1 MGAVLCGAVRT
12 QIFGQSAVRCGAKN
26 IFGNRVLCSAVHEK
40 NFQFGCGASTA
51 PKVALIC
58 RPLVLSWAGTSSYGP
73 NYSL

>member
-40 NFQFGCGASTA
+40 IFSLGAVLA
-51 PKVALIC
+51 PHP
-58 RPLVLSWAGTSSYGP
+58 R
-73 NYSL
+73 